1 MRNLFRTFRQYYR
14 TLGPKGIGHLLH
26 AYAFP
31 SSAMRQIHHP
41 GLKHS
46 FHLRIGSADVLTYRQ
61 VFVDEEYAF
70 EPTHTP
76 RSIIDAGANI
86 GLASLYFAN
95 RFPNASI
102 ISVEPEEHNYRLL
115 EKNVSAYP
123 QIKTVQAAV
132 WRDNEEI
139 SVVDPGLGEWGYQTA
154 AGAGLLASRPR
165 HAVQGLTI
173 DRLMADHGIEF
184 VDILKIDIEGAE
196 KEVFEDPSLWINR
209 VGILIIE
216 LHEHLKIGCSRNFY
230 NATNHFSSEW
240 LQGENVFLTRSPYS
254 RSVEAKEKMFDHI

>member
-1 MRNLFRTFRQYYR
+1 MSNLFRTLRLYYR
-14 TLGPKGIGHLLH
+14 TLGLKGMGHLLH
-26 AYAFP
+26 TYAFP

-46 FHLRIGSADVLTYRQ
+46 FYLRIGSADVLTYQQ

-70 EPTHTP
+70 EPARTP
-76 RSIIDAGANI
+76 KSIIDAGANI
-86 GLASLYFAN
+86 GLATLYFAS
-95 RFPNASI
+95 RFPSASI

-123 QIKTVQAAV
+123 QIKPVQAAV
-132 WRDNEEI
+132 WSDNKEI

-154 AGAGLLASRPR
+154 AGETLLAPSSR

-196 KEVFEDPSLWINR
+196 KEVFENPSLWIDR

-216 LHEHLKIGCSRNFY
+216 LHEHLKTGCSRNFY

-240 LQGENVFLTRSPYS
+240 LQGENVFLTRWPRS
-254 RSVEAKEKMFDHI
+254 RAGVPRRQ